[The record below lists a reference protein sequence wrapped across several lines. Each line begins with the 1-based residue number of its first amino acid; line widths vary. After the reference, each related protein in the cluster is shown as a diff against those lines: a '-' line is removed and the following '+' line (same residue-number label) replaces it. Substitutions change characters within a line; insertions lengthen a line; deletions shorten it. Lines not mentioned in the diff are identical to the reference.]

1 MRYSLMLLLATVTLA
16 FACDN
21 ETSPT
26 EPDGSSRDLA
36 TGDLARP
43 DAQKPDMP
51 PPFSGDKIDLLF
63 VIDKSGS
70 MEQEQ
75 ENLAA
80 QFPGLIEALRAP
92 KYGGEGCSDQ
102 ALDKCNIPDIHIGV
116 ISTDMGAGDTSVQS
130 CAELNGDD
138 GKLQNEARVAG
149 CTPPTDPW
157 ISFKEG
163 TTNIPAGSGDGVQD
177 VKDAFS
183 CIAKIGTLGCSFEA
197 QLESA
202 RRALD
207 PDANVNPGFIRPDA
221 MLAVVFITDEDDC
234 SAVKTELFDITDT
247 DLGPFTSF
255 RCTAYGLTC
264 DQDLQEVGVKT
275 NCEPGLDWLHKVDDY
290 APFFTQL
297 KPPGGLI
304 LAAIAGPTE
313 PVEVLKE
320 DDLFSLK
327 ESCKTPA
334 AGTAVPAIRIRALV
348 EHPAL
353 VQQGHQGLFNPG
365 GVNICSPNFL
375 PAMKLLGEAIAA
387 KLEG

>member
-1 MRYSLMLLLATVTLA
+1 MRYSLILFLATATLT
-16 FACDN
+16 FACDD

-102 ALDKCNIPDIHIGV
+102 ALDKCNIPDLHI
-116 ISTDMGAGDTSVQS
+116 
-130 CAELNGDD
+130 
-138 GKLQNEARVAG
+138 
-149 CTPPTDPW
+149 
-157 ISFKEG
+157 
-163 TTNIPAGSGDGVQD
+163 
-177 VKDAFS
+177 
-183 CIAKIGTLGCSFEA
+183 
-197 QLESA
+197 
-202 RRALD
+202 
-207 PDANVNPGFIRPDA
+207 
-221 MLAVVFITDEDDC
+221 
-234 SAVKTELFDITDT
+234 
-247 DLGPFTSF
+247 
-255 RCTAYGLTC
+255 
-264 DQDLQEVGVKT
+264 GVKT
-275 NCEPGLDWLHKVDDY
+275 NCEPGLDWLHKVEDY
-290 APFFTQL
+290 AQFFTQL

-353 VQQGHQGLFNPG
+353 VQQGQQGMFNPG